1 MEFEWQ
7 KPDYVLEKLNSV
19 GCGFCLA
26 KWTQVTMH
34 LGSGLTH
41 SCHHPKAHPID
52 LNDLATNP
60 GALHNTGFKKNVRKQ
75 MLRGERP
82 GECDYCWRIEDNT
95 GMHSDRTWKSRDPF
109 SWPDFDKI
117 SKMTG
122 DEDVYPRYVEV
133 SFSNV
138 CNFKCGYCG
147 PAFSS
152 KWTDEINEHGP
163 YMFSLIN
170 WRYNEPDQ
178 YQKQIPNREHN
189 PYIEA
194 FWKWFPEAVKHMHT
208 FRITGGEPLMS
219 KHTIKVMDHLLN
231 NPQPKLELS
240 INSNA
245 CPPGNKWKEF
255 VDKVKILED
264 KKCIS
269 KFVLFVSAESEGS
282 QAEYNR
288 FGMDWKMFTGN
299 IEYFLKTTEGNCSF
313 MSAFNVLSIPSFYK
327 FLKYVSD
334 LKDIYMDDET
344 HYQRILVDIPYVR
357 SPGFLDAKIATHDLV
372 KKYLYPCIP
381 FMKENKFDDRET
393 QKMIRI
399 VEDLDVRKN
408 KPAEFEKEA
417 IEGRRMFYEWI
428 QQYDKRRGTDFVK
441 TFPEMDK
448 FYEDCKACMI

>member
-1 MEFEWQ
+1 MTFKWQ
-7 KPDYVLEKLNSV
+7 EPEHVLEKLNSV

-52 LNDLATNP
+52 LNDLASNP
-60 GALHNTGFKKNVRKQ
+60 SVLHNTGFKKNVRKQ

-109 SWPDFDKI
+109 SWPDFDSI

-152 KWTDEINEHGP
+152 KWGDEIKKDGP
-163 YMFSLIN
+163 YTFSMIN
-170 WRYNEPDQ
+170 WRYNEPTDHQ
-178 YQKQIPNREHN
+178 AQIPQREHN

-219 KHTIKVMDHLLN
+219 KDTINVMDYLLE
-231 NPQPKLELS
+231 NPQPNLELS

-245 CPPGNKWKEF
+245 CPPGNKWVEF
-255 VDKVKILED
+255 VNKVKILED
-264 KKCIS
+264 KKCI
-269 KFVLFVSAESEGS
+269 KQFILFVSAESKGA

-288 FGMDWKMFTGN
+288 FGMDWNMFTN
-299 IEYFLKTTEGNCSF
+299 NVDYFLKTTNGMCSF
-313 MSAFNVLSIPSFYK
+313 MSAFNVLSIPSFFN
-327 FLKYVSD
+327 FLQYVSD
-334 LKDIYMDDET
+334 LKDQFIVKET
-344 HYQRILVDIPYVR
+344 QFQRVIIDTPYVR

-372 KKYLYPCIP
+372 EKYLYPCIP
-381 FMKENKFDDRET
+381 FMQKNSFTDREV
-393 QKMIRI
+393 QKMDRI
-399 VEDLDVRKN
+399 VKDLDVRNN
-408 KPAEFEKEA
+408 KPEEFEREA
-417 IEGRRMFYEWI
+417 VEGRRMFYEWI
-428 QQYDKRRGTDFVK
+428 QQYDKRRGTNFLK
-441 TFPEMDK
+441 TFPEMNK

>member
-1 MEFEWQ
+1 MSEEFEWQ
-7 KPDYVLEKLNSV
+7 EPEHVLQKLNSV

-26 KWTQVTMH
+26 KWTQVTIH

-52 LNDLATNP
+52 LNDLVTNP

-109 SWPDFDKI
+109 SWPDFESI

-152 KWTDEINEHGP
+152 KWGDEIKKDGP
-163 YMFSLIN
+163 YTFSMIN
-170 WRYNEPDQ
+170 WRYNEPDE
-178 YQKQIPNREHN
+178 YQAQIPNREHN

-219 KHTIKVMDHLLN
+219 KDTFKVIDYLLN
-231 NPQPKLELS
+231 NPQPNLELS

-245 CPPGNKWKEF
+245 CPPGNNWKEF

-264 KKCIS
+264 KKCI
-269 KFVLFVSAESEGS
+269 KHFILFVSAEGIGS
-282 QAEYNR
+282 QQEYNR
-288 FGMDWKMFTGN
+288 FGMDWKMFTN
-299 IEYFLKTTEGNCSF
+299 NVDYYLKTTKGICSF
-313 MSAFNVLSIPSFYK
+313 MSAFNVLSICLLYTSPSPR
-327 FLKYVSD
+327 D
-334 LKDIYMDDET
+334 
-344 HYQRILVDIPYVR
+344 QRGSR
-357 SPGFLDAKIATHDLV
+357 M
-372 KKYLYPCIP
+372 PCS
-381 FMKENKFDDRET
+381 
-393 QKMIRI
+393 
-399 VEDLDVRKN
+399 
-408 KPAEFEKEA
+408 A
-417 IEGRRMFYEWI
+417 
-428 QQYDKRRGTDFVK
+428 
-441 TFPEMDK
+441 
-448 FYEDCKACMI
+448 

>member
-1 MEFEWQ
+1 
-7 KPDYVLEKLNSV
+7 
-19 GCGFCLA
+19 
-26 KWTQVTMH
+26 
-34 LGSGLTH
+34 
-41 SCHHPKAHPID
+41 
-52 LNDLATNP
+52 
-60 GALHNTGFKKNVRKQ
+60 
-75 MLRGERP
+75 
-82 GECDYCWRIEDNT
+82 
-95 GMHSDRTWKSRDPF
+95 
-109 SWPDFDKI
+109 
-117 SKMTG
+117 
-122 DEDVYPRYVEV
+122 
-133 SFSNV
+133 
-138 CNFKCGYCG
+138 
-147 PAFSS
+147 
-152 KWTDEINEHGP
+152 
-163 YMFSLIN
+163 
-170 WRYNEPDQ
+170 
-178 YQKQIPNREHN
+178 
-189 PYIEA
+189 
-194 FWKWFPEAVKHMHT
+194 MHT

-219 KHTIKVMDHLLN
+219 KHTMKVMDHLLN

-245 CPPGNKWKEF
+245 CPPGNKWKQF

-269 KFVLFVSAESEGS
+269 KFVLFVSAESLGA

-288 FGMDWKMFTGN
+288 FGMDWKMFTRN
-299 IEYFLKTTEGNCSF
+299 VEYFLKTTEGNCSF

-334 LKDIYMDDET
+334 LKDIYLDNKT

-372 KKYLYPCIP
+372 EKYLYPCIA
-381 FMKENKFDDRET
+381 FMKKNKFDDRET

-399 VEDLDVRKN
+399 VQDLDVRQD
-408 KPAEFEKEA
+408 KPEEFEKEA